1 MDAAICLILFTC
13 IINFLSL
20 KTLSLADQNI
30 NFKLSGYFLN
40 VRPTFFKK
48 LNYRNDKALFKRLIE
63 FTALCAL
70 IDVGE
75 RVINCIE

>member
-1 MDAAICLILFTC
+1 MDAAICLILFMC

-30 NFKLSGYFLN
+30 NFKLSGYLY

-75 RVINCIE
+75 RVINFIE